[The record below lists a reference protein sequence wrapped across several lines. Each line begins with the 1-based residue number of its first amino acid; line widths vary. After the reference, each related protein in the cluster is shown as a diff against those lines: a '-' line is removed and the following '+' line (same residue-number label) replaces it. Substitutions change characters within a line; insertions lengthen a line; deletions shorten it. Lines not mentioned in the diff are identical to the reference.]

1 MKQKNNARDYLF
13 LYAAFLFYSLSSVM
27 SKLASEHPTLSIE
40 FLGFYFL
47 SLAILGGYAI
57 LWQKILKR
65 FDLITAYANRSAI
78 TIMGVV
84 WGVALF
90 HEPLTWNMVVGSII
104 MIFGIRLV
112 AMDSVE

>member
-1 MKQKNNARDYLF
+1 MKQHSAVQDYLF
-13 LYAAFLFYSLSSVM
+13 LYAAFLLYSLSSVM
-27 SKLASEHPTLSIE
+27 SKLASLYDTFSFR
-40 FLGFYFL
+40 FLGFYLL
-47 SLAILGGYAI
+47 SLLILGGYAI
-57 LWQKILKR
+57 LWQKLLKR

-90 HEPLTWNMVVGSII
+90 HEPLTWNMVAGSII
-104 MIFGIRLV
+104 MVFGIRLV

>member
-1 MKQKNNARDYLF
+1 MNQRNTPRDYFF
-13 LYAAFLFYSLSSVM
+13 LYTAFLIYSVSSIM
-27 SKLASEHPTLSIE
+27 GKLAAQCDMFS
-40 FLGFYFL
+40 FGFCGFYFL
-47 SLAILGGYAI
+47 SLAILGIYAI
-57 LWQKILKR
+57 LWQKLLKR

-78 TIMGVV
+78 TIMGVI
-84 WGVALF
+84 WGVVLF